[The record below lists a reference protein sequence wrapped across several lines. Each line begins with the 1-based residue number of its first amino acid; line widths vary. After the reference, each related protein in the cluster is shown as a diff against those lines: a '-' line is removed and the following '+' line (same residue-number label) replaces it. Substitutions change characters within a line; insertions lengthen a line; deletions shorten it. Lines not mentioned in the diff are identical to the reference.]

1 MRLTRPPLRL
11 LLLGSF
17 LLVMA
22 LPLAGLWFLRIYESA
37 LVRQTESELIAQAA
51 VVSGAWRAA
60 RALSAPGLSDA
71 ALDTARRAALDL
83 SRDPVL
89 PPAPDPSRG
98 RPPDPAAAEAGLWL
112 TPVLRDSQ
120 TVTLAAMRILDAAG
134 AIVATTG
141 NDLGLS
147 LAGLPEV
154 DQARAGHP
162 VSVLRLREWRA
173 VEQPG
178 GLSRTAAL
186 RVHVALPIM
195 DGGRVDAVVLLSR
208 TPRTLGAAI
217 SGKLPEIAVVT
228 ALLLLVASLLAL
240 AASRLITRPLSN
252 VVAQARRIADGEA
265 VQLVP
270 VAGPAVREAAELSD
284 AILRMAATLEQ
295 RAHYVRDLAAHVS
308 HEFKTPLASIRGA
321 AELLGDHVASMSAA
335 ERAGFVATIEAGTA
349 RLDRLVR
356 GLLDLARADMA
367 RPGKAH
373 TAVRPVLERLAGRSE
388 GMTFETTGDATVAMA
403 EAALETVLASLLDN
417 VRQHVGP
424 AATAR
429 IAIASADGA
438 AVITIADDGPG
449 IPAAHAARIFDPFF
463 TTARAQGGTGLGL
476 AIARSLVVGA
486 GGDISLLPTARR
498 TTLRITLPL
507 AVAPAAPRD

>member
-1 MRLTRPPLRL
+1 VRLTRPPLRL
-11 LLLGSF
+11 LLLASF

-60 RALSAPGLSDA
+60 RAISAPGLSDA
-71 ALDTARRAALDL
+71 ALDSARRAALDL
-83 SRDPVL
+83 ARDPAL
-89 PPAPDPSRG
+89 PPAPEPR
-98 RPPDPAAAEAGLWL
+98 RAAPPDPAAAEAGMWL
-112 TPVLRDSQ
+112 ASVLRDSQ

-147 LAGLPEV
+147 MAGVPEV

-162 VSVLRLREWRA
+162 VSVLRFRERRA

-186 RVHVALPIM
+186 RVHVAMPIM

-208 TPRTLGAAI
+208 TPRTLAQAI
-217 SGKLPEIAVVT
+217 SGKLPEIAVVA
-228 ALLLLVASLLAL
+228 ALLLAVASLLAL
-240 AASRLITRPLSN
+240 AASRLITRPLSH

-270 VAGPAVREAAELSD
+270 VTGPAVREAAELSD
-284 AILRMAATLEQ
+284 AIARMAATLEQ
-295 RAHYVRDLAAHVS
+295 RAQYVRDLAAHVS

-321 AELLGDHVASMSAA
+321 AELLGDHAASMSEA
-335 ERAGFVATIEAGTA
+335 ERENFVASIEAGTA

-356 GLLDLARADMA
+356 GLLDLARADMT
-367 RPGKAH
+367 RPGGAR
-373 TAVRPVLERLAGRSE
+373 ASVRAVLERVAPRFEGLA
-388 GMTFETTGDATVAMA
+388 METSGDATVAMQD
-403 EAALETVLASLLDN
+403 AALETVLASLLDN
-417 VRQHVGP
+417 VRQHAAP
-424 AATAR
+424 ARGVR
-429 IAIASADGA
+429 IGVTTDGA
-438 AVITIADDGPG
+438 AARITVADDGPG
-449 IPAAHAARIFDPFF
+449 IPEAHAARIFDPFF

-476 AIARSLVVGA
+476 AIARSLVTGA
-486 GGDISLLPTARR
+486 GGSLALAPAERGTM
-498 TTLRITLPL
+498 LVVTLPL
-507 AVAPAAPRD
+507 AG

>member
-1 MRLTRPPLRL
+1 MTRPPLRL
-11 LLLGSF
+11 LLLASF
-17 LLVMA
+17 LLMMA
-22 LPLAGLWFLRIYESA
+22 LPLAGLWLLRIYESA
-37 LVRQTESELIAQAA
+37 LVRQTESELVAQAA
-51 VVSGAWRAA
+51 VLSGTWRAA
-60 RALSAPGLSDA
+60 RAASGPGLSDA
-71 ALDTARRAALDL
+71 ALDSARRAALDL
-83 SRDPVL
+83 ARDPVL
-89 PPAPDPSRG
+89 PPAPDPR
-98 RPPDPAAAEAGLWL
+98 RAAPPDPAAAEAGMWL
-112 TPVLRDSQ
+112 ASVLRDSQ
-120 TVTLAAMRILDAAG
+120 SVTLAAMRILDAAG

-162 VSVLRLREWRA
+162 VSVLRRREWRA

-178 GLSRTAAL
+178 GLSRTAGL
-186 RVHVALPIM
+186 RVHVAMPIM
-195 DGGRVDAVVLLSR
+195 DGTRVDAVVLLSR

-228 ALLLLVASLLAL
+228 ALLLLVAALLAL
-240 AASRLITRPLSN
+240 AASRLITRPLGH
-252 VVAQARRIADGEA
+252 VVAQARRIAAGET

-284 AILRMAATLEQ
+284 AIARMAATLEQ
-295 RAHYVRDLAAHVS
+295 RAQYVRDLAAHVS

-321 AELLGDHVASMSAA
+321 AELLGDHLASMSAA

-367 RPGKAH
+367 RPGRAR
-373 TAVRPVLERLAGRSE
+373 TAVRAVLDRLAPR
-388 GMTFETTGDATVAMA
+388 FEELAIEISGDAIVAMQD
-403 EAALETVLASLLDN
+403 AALETVLASALDN
-417 VRQHVGP
+417 VRQHAAPARYVRVAVTTDGP
-424 AATAR
+424 AAR
-429 IAIASADGA
+429 IM
-438 AVITIADDGPG
+438 IADDGPG

-476 AIARSLVVGA
+476 AIARSLVLGA
-486 GGDISLLPTARR
+486 GGSMAMAPADRG
-498 TTLRITLPL
+498 TTLEVRLPL
-507 AVAPAAPRD
+507 AT